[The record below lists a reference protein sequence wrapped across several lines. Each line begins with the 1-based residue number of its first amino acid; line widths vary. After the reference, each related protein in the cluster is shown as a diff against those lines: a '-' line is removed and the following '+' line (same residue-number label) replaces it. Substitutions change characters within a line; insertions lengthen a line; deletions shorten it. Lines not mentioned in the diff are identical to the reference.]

1 MESGTSAGDGDPT
14 ITINVKFCGRSFLIL
29 ISPDSTIKELKSLLQ
44 PLTNVLPRG
53 QKLISK
59 GKLLVDGMTIRKSEV
74 TNGFKIMLMA
84 THGLHQGVPIIV
96 PQIPELTK
104 DILQ

>member
-14 ITINVKFCGRSFLIL
+14 ITINVKFCERSFPIL
-29 ISPDSTIKELKSLLQ
+29 IFPDSAIKELKSLLQ

-59 GKLLVDGMTIRKSEV
+59 GKLLVDGMTTRESEV
-74 TNGFKIMLMA
+74 TNGSKIMLMA
-84 THGLHQGVPIIV
+84 THGGGGAVLRLLLGVDGDGS
-96 PQIPELTK
+96 E
-104 DILQ
+104 